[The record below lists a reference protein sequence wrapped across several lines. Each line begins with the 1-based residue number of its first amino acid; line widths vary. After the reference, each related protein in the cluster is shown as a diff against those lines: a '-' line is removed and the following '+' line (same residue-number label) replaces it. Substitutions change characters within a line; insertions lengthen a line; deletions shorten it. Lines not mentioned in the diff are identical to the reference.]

1 MVTRKLTAAARIR
14 AFIKTNPDVK
24 PMEIA
29 KALNVSANVVH
40 NTLWR
45 DKTVGVPKRRYK
57 KRTKK
62 NNWGTLAMVTTDSPM
77 HITMEEPNV
86 DGDSIKLGEV
96 VGGLVL
102 TDMGNGKARWIRQ
115 EEPKVDMVN
124 SPPHYKVGGIE
135 VIDFIKAKLTPDE
148 FRGYLQG
155 NILKYSSRVG
165 YKGDAFEDVGKLIW
179 YANKLQETFPT

>member
-1 MVTRKLTAAARIR
+1 MATRKITAAARIR

-29 KALNVSANVVH
+29 KALNVSNNVVH

-45 DKTVGVPKRRYK
+45 DKKLGAPKRRYK
-57 KRTKK
+57 PRAKK
-62 NNWGTLAMVTTDSPM
+62 NNWETLAVVTTDSPM
-77 HITMEEPNV
+77 HITM
-86 DGDSIKLGEV
+86 
-96 VGGLVL
+96 
-102 TDMGNGKARWIRQ
+102 

-165 YKGDAFEDVGKLIW
+165 YKGDASEDVGKLIW